1 MTEEITTSPT
11 QKESAPVGI
20 TKMTF
25 SQAIEKVI
33 DGKRIHKLEWKDKEF
48 YGFLNG
54 DVLSL
59 HKPDGKNYKWI
70 ISDGDLSGNDYITV

>member
-11 QKESAPVGI
+11 QKESAPVGTI
-20 TKMTF
+20 KMTF